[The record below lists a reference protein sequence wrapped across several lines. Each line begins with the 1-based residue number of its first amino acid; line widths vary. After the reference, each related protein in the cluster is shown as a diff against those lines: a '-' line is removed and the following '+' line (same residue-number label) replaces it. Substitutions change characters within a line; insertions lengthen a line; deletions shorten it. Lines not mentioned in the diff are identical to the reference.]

1 MRSRSLFVRR
11 LCTMDVV
18 SYMLLTAMV
27 QAYRRLLLSPYGGLS
42 ALYAIL
48 TVETRPYGIVKA
60 MSFRMS
66 FRTVASDGSIDCP
79 RPGRKCI
86 PRERRSIAQGSRLER
101 RSSESQS
108 QETHGRFQLQ
118 SRFVTVLTPVFIPS
132 LSMFHSLPN
141 SKILLEE
148 ILGS

>member
-42 ALYAIL
+42 VLYAIL

-66 FRTVASDGSIDCP
+66 FRAVAADGSIYCP
-79 RPGRKCI
+79 RSGRKCI
-86 PRERRSIAQGSRLER
+86 PRERRSIAQESRLER
-101 RSSESQS
+101 WSSESQS
-108 QETHGRFQLQ
+108 QETHGCFQKAVGLLRF
-118 SRFVTVLTPVFIPS
+118 
-132 LSMFHSLPN
+132 
-141 SKILLEE
+141 
-148 ILGS
+148 